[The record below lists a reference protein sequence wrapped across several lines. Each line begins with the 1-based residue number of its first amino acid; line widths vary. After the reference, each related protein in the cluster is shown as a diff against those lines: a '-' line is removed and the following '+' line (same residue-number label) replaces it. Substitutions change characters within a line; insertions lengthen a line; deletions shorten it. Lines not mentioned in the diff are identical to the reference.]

1 MLCCE
6 ADSRGRLGFEQRAYP
21 QAEFLHAALQAAN
34 SIDYQA
40 LIAEGLQGKALGE
53 QIQKRRIE
61 AIGQLPRP
69 ALP

>member
-1 MLCCE
+1 
-6 ADSRGRLGFEQRAYP
+6 
-21 QAEFLHAALQAAN
+21 LQAAN